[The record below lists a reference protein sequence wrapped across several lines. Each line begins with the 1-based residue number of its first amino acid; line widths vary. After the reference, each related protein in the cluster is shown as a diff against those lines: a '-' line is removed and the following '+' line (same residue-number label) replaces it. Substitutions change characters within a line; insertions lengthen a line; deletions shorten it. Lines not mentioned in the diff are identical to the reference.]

1 MVRHSWGAS
10 SGNIVERA
18 NNVMYR
24 TEVSVEA
31 VGAAD
36 VTLVQGRRRSG
47 VNAWKAVSSMA
58 TPYVL

>member
-1 MVRHSWGAS
+1 
-10 SGNIVERA
+10 
-18 NNVMYR
+18 MYR